1 MANDTFFFIF
11 TKIIKF
17 NSKLFKHLNCN
28 HKFKYTTY
36 MYIRYMLFYIK
47 WGIIMEV
54 IVEYPGTLNRE
65 LVQLASKITTKITI
79 VNILSWY
86 SKQGTS

>member
-1 MANDTFFFIF
+1 VLNEILFIEVVEVCLPEHADF
-11 TKIIKF
+11 RVQ
-17 NSKLFKHLNCN
+17 NCN

-47 WGIIMEV
+47 WRVIMEV

-79 VNILSWY
+79 FVFFH
-86 SKQGTS
+86 

>member
-1 MANDTFFFIF
+1 
-11 TKIIKF
+11 
-17 NSKLFKHLNCN
+17 
-28 HKFKYTTY
+28 
-36 MYIRYMLFYIK
+36 MLFYIK
-47 WGIIMEV
+47 WGVIMEV

-65 LVQLASKITTKITI
+65 LVQLASKSATKITII

>member
-1 MANDTFFFIF
+1 
-11 TKIIKF
+11 
-17 NSKLFKHLNCN
+17 
-28 HKFKYTTY
+28 
-36 MYIRYMLFYIK
+36 
-47 WGIIMEV
+47 MEV

-86 SKQGTS
+86 SKQGTTCS

>member
-1 MANDTFFFIF
+1 
-11 TKIIKF
+11 
-17 NSKLFKHLNCN
+17 
-28 HKFKYTTY
+28 

-65 LVQLASKITTKITI
+65 LVQLASKIATKITII